1 MPKGDPAPTTRIET
15 DDYVKVFK
23 TFKEEHYKDGKWTCH
38 GKVFIQP
45 LNAAIIAYQ
54 KTVADGDKAELGR
67 LTALTMLEDNRDT
80 YDKKIISKHNQTRAK
95 IRKDLRKKL
104 NIEFNVSPVPK
115 GSPRGTTEDLS
126 GLTDSHRE
134 AYMAKSSDNI
144 ARVNSAIPS
153 LPSYD
158 GTRKS
163 RTDVVSGE
171 DLLKLLEA

>member
-1 MPKGDPAPTTRIET
+1 MPGPVTRIST
-15 DDYVKVFK
+15 DAYCAVFRDFRK
-23 TFKEEHYKDGKWTCH
+23 ANFIDGAWNCH
-38 GKVFIQP
+38 GKDFMGP
-45 LNAAIIAYQ
+45 LNEAIVAFQ
-54 KTVADGDKAELGR
+54 KTVADNKSELATLTGLTLLTVDRDAFDDKVV
-67 LTALTMLEDNRDT
+67 T
-80 YDKKIISKHNQTRAK
+80 KHTQTRAK